1 MIIDAELIAQNRAF
15 EGVQKRFKHFSTVLN
30 CDMTFSVYEPPQV
43 SEQQDALLWLSG
55 LTCNDLNFV
64 QKAGSQAL
72 AAQLGMV
79 VVSCDTSPRGEDVA
93 DDDAYDLGQGA
104 GFYVDATESPWSKH
118 FKMYS
123 YVVDEM
129 IPFIQTHYSKGKKV
143 AIAGHSMGGHGALM
157 IGLRNPELF
166 SSISAFAPISNPMQ
180 CEWGQKAF
188 SAYLG
193 ENKQAWARYDAM
205 ALLEELGTD
214 IPPLLIDQGMADEFL
229 ESQKLAM
236 PLFDFSHPSIEV
248 KQRQGYDH
256 SYFYIA
262 SFFQEHV
269 EFHKGA
275 LGNIS

>member
-1 MIIDAELIAQNRAF
+1 MTIDVELIAQNRAF
-15 EGVQKRFKHFSTVLN
+15 EGMQKRFKHFSAVLN
-30 CDMTFSVYEPPQV
+30 CDMTFNVYESPQV
-43 SEQQDALLWLSG
+43 SEQRDTLLWLSG

-104 GFYVDATESPWSKH
+104 GFYVDATEMPWSKH

-123 YVVDEM
+123 YVVKE
-129 IPFIQTHYSKGKKV
+129 ITPFIQARYSKGKKV

-157 IGLRNPELF
+157 IGLRNPDLF
-166 SSISAFAPISNPMQ
+166 ASISAFAPISNPMQ
-180 CEWGQKAF
+180 CDWGKKAF
-188 SAYLG
+188 STYLG
-193 ENKQAWARYDAM
+193 DNQLTWSQYDSKV
-205 ALLEELGTD
+205 LLEECGTH

-229 ESQKLAM
+229 DAQKLAL
-236 PLFDFSHPSIEV
+236 PVFELNHPSIV
-248 KQRQGYDH
+248 IKQRQGYDH

-262 SFFQEHV
+262 SFLREHF
-269 EFHKGA
+269 EFHKEA